1 MHCHT
6 HSKRAAMIDITK
18 EALVTFNEAAKFL
31 PDGRRPSAVTWW
43 RWAQK
48 GIRGHRLETV
58 MAGGRRMTSA
68 EAVIRFFAALSGDS
82 VPVALKSPHRKE
94 RDEKRA
100 LAALERDGI

>member
-1 MHCHT
+1 
-6 HSKRAAMIDITK
+6 MIDIQTEK
-18 EALVTFNEAAKFL
+18 LITFNEAAKFL
-31 PDGRRPSAVTWW
+31 PDGRRPSAATWW

-68 EAVIRFFAALSGDS
+68 EAVVRFFSALSGDS
-82 VPVALKSPHRKE
+82 APVVLKSPRRKE
-94 RDEKRA
+94 RDQHRA